1 MLDAILLGLRL
12 VLAAVFVVAAVA
24 KLTDREGARRSL
36 VDFGVPAGL
45 APVVALGLPLAEL
58 LLAAGL
64 VVSVTAWVA
73 ALAAAGLLAAF
84 SVAVG
89 LAVARGRESDC
100 HCFGGLSTERV
111 GPGTLARNLALL
123 ALAALVAVAG
133 YGDMG
138 TSATAWL
145 GDLSTGALLGLA
157 GGVVLV
163 AVLGLNSAFLYQLF
177 KQNGRLWAE
186 LEQLRAE
193 TGARQPELAIGEPAP
208 RFELPDLTGAEV
220 ELDDLLADGRGAVLV
235 FTDPRCS
242 ACDALLP
249 LIAGLERDP
258 AADPKPV
265 LISRGPAEQVRAK
278 VSGHGVEQVLL
289 TGEDFELAQSFGV
302 TGTPGA
308 IVLDR
313 SGRIAGEAVL
323 GTQRV
328 SALLARGLEEPALV
342 LVEAG

>member
-1 MLDAILLGLRL
+1 MLDAILLVLRL
-12 VLAAVFVVAAVA
+12 VLAAVFVIAAVA

-45 APVVALGLPLAEL
+45 APAVAVGLPIAEL

-64 VVSVTAWVA
+64 VVSATAWVA
-73 ALAAAGLLAAF
+73 ALGAAVLLAAF

-89 LAVARGRESDC
+89 LALMRGRESDC
-100 HCFGGLSTERV
+100 HCFGRLSAERI

-123 ALAALVAVAG
+123 ALAGFAAVAG
-133 YGDMG
+133 YGNAG

-145 GDLSTGALLGLA
+145 GDLSTGARA
-157 GGVVLV
+157 GPGWRAVLV
-163 AVLGLNSAFLYQLF
+163 AGLGLNFAFLYQLF

-186 LEQLRAE
+186 VEQLRE
-193 TGARQPELAIGEPAP
+193 GARLGPAIGDPAP
-208 RFELPDLTGAEV
+208 RFALPDLTGAEV
-220 ELDDLLADGRGAVLV
+220 ELADLLADGRGAMLV

-278 VSGHGVEQVLL
+278 ASGHGVERVLL
-289 TGEDFELAQSFGV
+289 SGEDFELAQSFGV

-328 SALLARGLEEPALV
+328 SALLAQGPEEPALV